1 MVGLNGYTISSGI
14 ISSELNDEKIVAIPL
29 EVYDAMTLGYLKH
42 KKMELSEMALDY
54 LALLKQ
60 HIKIRFRRLLKT
72 IRRQSVGLP

>member
-29 EVYDAMTLGYLKH
+29 EVDDAMTLGYLKH

-60 HIKIRFRRLLKT
+60 HIKNYGFD
-72 IRRQSVGLP
+72 VF